1 MRRLLLALPFALLP
15 LTLAQAAEHT
25 HEHAE
30 HASLSAHEHGAA
42 QLNAALD
49 GQTLELQLESPAMN
63 LVGFE
68 YRAKTAADQATV
80 AAVRAE
86 LENPLSLFSLPTAA
100 GCTLTTHELES
111 PLFGT
116 TSPPAQH
123 SADTHDQHAEDAEDA
138 EHGTHDN
145 HTAETTAA
153 APTQHAEH
161 DDHVQHEKA
170 PHDAHDA
177 HDAHDDPAQ
186 HAKDTTDQD
195 AMAEESHSEIHAHYQ
210 FECSTPAALTSLDL
224 GPLFERF
231 PATQKIQ
238 VQLIGPNGQQ
248 GLELMPSNSR
258 LSF

>member
-1 MRRLLLALPFALLP
+1 MHRLLLVLPFALLP
-15 LTLAQAAEHT
+15 LTLAQAAEHA

-30 HASLSAHEHGAA
+30 HASLSAHEHGVA

-68 YRAKTAADQATV
+68 YRAKTAADQASV

-86 LENPLSLFSLPTAA
+86 LENPLSLFSLPAAA

-111 PLFGT
+111 PLFDT
-116 TSPPAQH
+116 TSSPAQH
-123 SADTHDQHAEDAEDA
+123 LADAHDDHKTHEQHAEDS
-138 EHGTHDN
+138 EHDTHGN

-153 APTQHAEH
+153 VQSQHAEH
-161 DDHVQHEKA
+161 DEHAQHEKA
-170 PHDAHDA
+170 PHD
-177 HDAHDDPAQ
+177 DPAQ
-186 HAKDTTDQD
+186 DAKNATGQD
-195 AMAEESHSEIHAHYQ
+195 GMAEESHSAIHAHYQ
-210 FECSTPAALTSLDL
+210 FACSTPAALTSLDL

-258 LSF
+258 LNF